1 MTGFGISL
9 ELSDDVS
16 SEVTGPLHAMFDP
29 SSVRR
34 TVADRAATLRDDE
47 RAIEGLPVRL
57 VVSLVVGAACL
68 SVMLNLVNGVGS
80 LAASEVDV
88 RPTPEVVETGPQEL
102 RLQVVDADGDGV
114 SGATVVV
121 NGGTAN
127 LDGVATARTGPD
139 GNATVSV
146 DPQLSGNQA
155 EGTLT
160 LDVKPPAGE
169 SFVDRR
175 QNSHVLVIRR

>member
-1 MTGFGISL
+1 ML
-9 ELSDDVS
+9 
-16 SEVTGPLHAMFDP
+16 DP
-29 SSVRR
+29 SRIR
-34 TVADRAATLRDDE
+34 DPITDRLATLRDDE

-80 LAASEVDV
+80 LAASELDV
-88 RPTPEVVETGPQEL
+88 QPRTEVVETGPQDL
-102 RLQVVDADGDGV
+102 TLQVVDAEGGPV

-121 NGGTAN
+121 DGGTASV
-127 LDGVATARTGPD
+127 DGVATATTGAD

-146 DPQLSGNQA
+146 EPTLGANQ
-155 EGTLT
+155 ERGTLS
-160 LDVKPPAGE
+160 LDVKPPAGG

-175 QNSHVLVIRR
+175 ENSHVLVIRP

>member
-1 MTGFGISL
+1 MLDTSRLRG
-9 ELSDDVS
+9 
-16 SEVTGPLHAMFDP
+16 
-29 SSVRR
+29 
-34 TVADRAATLRDDE
+34 TVADRLAALRADE

-102 RLQVVDADGDGV
+102 TLQVVDAEGAPV

-121 NGGTAN
+121 DGGTAS
-127 LDGVATARTGPD
+127 LDGVATAKTGPD

-146 DPQLSGNQA
+146 DPQLGENQA
-155 EGTLT
+155 EGTIT

-169 SFVDRR
+169 SYVDRR
-175 QNSHVLVIRR
+175 EISHVLVIQE

>member
-1 MTGFGISL
+1 MLDPTC
-9 ELSDDVS
+9 
-16 SEVTGPLHAMFDP
+16 LHG
-29 SSVRR
+29 
-34 TVADRAATLRDDE
+34 TVADRLAELRDDE

-102 RLQVVDADGDGV
+102 TLQVVDAEGAPV

-121 NGGTAN
+121 DGGTAS
-127 LDGVATARTGPD
+127 LDGVATAKTGPD
-139 GNATVSV
+139 GNATVSL
-146 DPQLSGNQA
+146 DPQLGGNQA
-155 EGTLT
+155 EGTIT

-169 SFVDRR
+169 SYVDRR
-175 QNSHVLVIRR
+175 ENSHVLVIQE